1 MGPLLIFCFGG
12 GQETVEHSQLV
23 QIIRRLDAMK
33 HDRTGRRQ
41 KRTFEQFGIPVCE
54 VTYVQG
60 SDEYVFVR
68 FRPHERFRFDDID
81 LVAIEVYDCLYDL
94 QHTF

>member
-1 MGPLLIFCFGG
+1 MGK
-12 GQETVEHSQLV
+12 SQLV

-33 HDRTGRRQ
+33 HDHTGKRQ

-54 VTYVQG
+54 VTYTG
-60 SDEYVFVR
+60 TGDDFIFVR
-68 FRPHERFRFDDID
+68 FRPQERFRFDDID

-94 QHTF
+94 

>member
-1 MGPLLIFCFGG
+1 MN
-12 GQETVEHSQLV
+12 QSQLI

-33 HDRTGRRQ
+33 HDQTGKRQ

-54 VTYVQG
+54 VTYTG
-60 SDEYVFVR
+60 DEEFIFVR
-68 FRPHERFRFDDID
+68 FRPRERFRFDDID

>member
-1 MGPLLIFCFGG
+1 M
-12 GQETVEHSQLV
+12 
-23 QIIRRLDAMK
+23 
-33 HDRTGRRQ
+33 
-41 KRTFEQFGIPVCE
+41 CE

-68 FRPHERFRFDDID
+68 FRPYERFRFDNID